1 MFTALAMKTFLVLL
15 ECYLDSRL
23 QKSFLKRH
31 SSQETSVGDNVLGAR
46 VKVGDFVRVGDE
58 LVGVLVVGVEVVGE
72 SDVGAFE
79 VGECVIGD
87 CVGADVSEQL
97 APKYP
102 MLHIHTHCPFE

>member
-1 MFTALAMKTFLVLL
+1 MIGGVGAFVVGNRVGDDVVGVLVGA
-15 ECYLDSRL
+15 YVVGD
-23 QKSFLKRH
+23 FDVGA
-31 SSQETSVGDNVLGAR
+31 SVGDNVLGAR